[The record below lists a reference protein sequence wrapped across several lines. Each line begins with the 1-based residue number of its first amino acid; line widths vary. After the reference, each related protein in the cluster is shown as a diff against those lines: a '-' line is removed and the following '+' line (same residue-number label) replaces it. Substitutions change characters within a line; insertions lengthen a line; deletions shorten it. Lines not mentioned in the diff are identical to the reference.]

1 MRETNTVAHIQA
13 CLMVKGDRYA
23 LQKETL
29 DDIIHNLI
37 YIGAPVNNKTIMR
50 HIMNQLMVENNA
62 ERQEILRV
70 LLQLI
75 VGYTPDDPGV

>member
-1 MRETNTVAHIQA
+1 
-13 CLMVKGDRYA
+13 MVKGDRYA

-50 HIMNQLMVENNA
+50 HIMNQLMVETNA